1 MWETFM
7 KTYRWLTLSAAVV
20 ITLHEAWLFAGAST
34 SAAQIETPATLESP
48 SVPFGAM
55 P

>member
-7 KTYRWLTLSAAVV
+7 KTYRWLTLSAAVI
-20 ITLHEAWLFAGAST
+20 ITLLEAWLFAGAST
-34 SAAQIETPATLESP
+34 SAARIETPATVESA
-48 SVPFGAM
+48 SAPFGAI